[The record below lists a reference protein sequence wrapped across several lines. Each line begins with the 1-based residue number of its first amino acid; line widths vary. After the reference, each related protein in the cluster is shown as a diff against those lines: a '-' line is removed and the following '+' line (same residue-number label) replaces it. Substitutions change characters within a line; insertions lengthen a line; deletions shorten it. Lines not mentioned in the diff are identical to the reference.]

1 MAQGTIGVQVAAMDA
16 PGLLN
21 QIENAERLGIEAVW
35 ATSDPVDSL
44 TVMAAAAIR
53 TERVILGTAITRA
66 VTRHPISMAQQAA
79 AVAQLSS
86 GRFRLGL
93 GPVHRGQVATYGP
106 VPQRPLAHFG
116 SYLGTVKQLL
126 SGVSVDVDENG
137 VVAHGR
143 LVSPPS
149 ATVPVMASALQAG
162 SFRLCG
168 EMADGAIT
176 WICPAGY
183 VRDVALPALRDGA
196 ARAQRDPPPLILHVP
211 VFLSTDTAT
220 VRRRMSEHFAF
231 YLRNAYYV
239 TMLTEAGFPEVAE
252 QRWSDAMVDAVAVYG
267 SETAVGD
274 RLREL
279 AQSGADEL
287 LVTAMSA
294 GEDATAESQRVLEFL
309 GGLGRL

>member
-16 PGLLN
+16 PGLLK

-44 TVMAAAAIR
+44 TVMAAAAVR
-53 TERVILGTAITRA
+53 TERVLLGTAITRA
-66 VTRHPISMAQQAA
+66 VTRHPLAMAQHAA
-79 AVAQLSS
+79 VVAQLSS

-93 GPVHRGQVATYGP
+93 GPVHRGQVGAYGP
-106 VPQRPLAHFG
+106 VPQRALAHFG
-116 SYLGTVKQLL
+116 SYLRTVKQLL
-126 SGVSVDVDENG
+126 SGVPVDVDENG

-149 ATVPVMASALQAG
+149 AAVPVMASALQAG

-168 EMADGAIT
+168 EVADGAIT
-176 WICPAGY
+176 WICPADY
-183 VRDVALPALRDGA
+183 VREVALPALRDGA
-196 ARAQRDPPPLILHVP
+196 AEARRDPPPLILHVP
-211 VFLSTDTAT
+211 VFLSTDEAA
-220 VRRRMSEHFAF
+220 VRRRMGEHFAF
-231 YLRNAYYV
+231 YLRNANYLN
-239 TMLTEAGFPEVAE
+239 MLAEAGFPEAAE
-252 QRWSDAMVDAVAVYG
+252 PRWSDAMVDAVAVYG

-279 AQSGADEL
+279 VQSGADEL

-294 GEDATAESQRVLEFL
+294 GEDAAAESQRVLAFL